1 LKFTV
6 FRKNTV
12 LKKNT
17 QSEADWT
24 PSSAISGDEVRYS
37 FAAQKLRDYFLLFKF
52 RLSVTVVFSSVIAFC
67 IAAPKVYFI
76 EVLYMF
82 LGGFLITAGANAFN
96 QVLEKD
102 YDKLMKRTQNR
113 PLAAGRMNMPEAILV
128 AGLCGVAGVVM
139 LWLCFNTL
147 AAMLGAVSLLSYAF
161 VYTPMKR
168 ISPFAV
174 MVGAVPGALPPLIGW
189 VCATG
194 TIGFGA
200 VIITAI
206 QFFWQFPH
214 FWAIAWMGQDDYKKA
229 GFKLLPSSGGQDRH
243 TAILSIFYILVLI
256 AVSAVPLIS
265 GMTGS
270 ISGVVILL
278 AGFAFLFQAY
288 RLFQTC
294 EMKEARSM
302 MFGSIVYLPVVLIA
316 LLTGSNS

>member
-1 LKFTV
+1 MNSQLQTSNFKLQT
-6 FRKNTV
+6 
-12 LKKNT
+12 L
-17 QSEADWT
+17 
-24 PSSAISGDEVRYS
+24 G
-37 FAAQKLRDYFLLFKF
+37 FAAQKAKDYLLLFKF
-52 RLSVTVVFSSVIAFC
+52 RLSITVVFSSVIAYC
-67 IAAPKVYFI
+67 IAVASADFTNVFYLFI
-76 EVLYMF
+76 
-82 LGGFLITAGANAFN
+82 GGFLITAGANAFN
-96 QVLEKD
+96 QVLEKE
-102 YDKLMKRTQNR
+102 YDKLMKRTQDR
-113 PLAAGRMNMPEAILV
+113 PLAAGRMNIAEAILA
-128 AGLCGVAGVVM
+128 AGLCGVSGV
-139 LWLCFNTL
+139 LILGLCFNTL

-194 TIGFGA
+194 SIGFGA
-200 VIITAI
+200 YVITAI

-214 FWAIAWMGQDDYKKA
+214 FWAIAWMAHDDYKKA

-256 AVSAVPLIS
+256 AVSTVPLIS
-265 GMTGS
+265 SMVGS

-278 AGFAFLFQAY
+278 AGLGFLYQAY

-294 EMKEARSM
+294 GMKEARSM